1 MRPVTL
7 DLPRIEQLMLGQD
20 TAEHFLDLHTG
31 ALLSL
36 AAGQAKPGSEEK
48 YEVQPDRYLAIEP
61 LCLEE
66 RLALRQAFLFGLH
79 DAAAHSL
86 LSQALAGR
94 KPLRSF
100 DYQLESLPQVH
111 QAWLAYQQ
119 QRIREH
125 ALEWLQTQGLE
136 LVPPR

>member
-7 DLPRIEQLMLGQD
+7 DLARIEQLMLGQD

-36 AAGQAKPGSEEK
+36 APGQAKPGSEEK
-48 YEVQPDRYLAIEP
+48 YEVQADRYLAIEP
-61 LCLEE
+61 LTLEE

-79 DAAAHSL
+79 DAAAHGL

-100 DYQLESLPQVH
+100 DYQLESLPQVR
-111 QAWLAYQQ
+111 QAWLIYQE

-125 ALEWLQTQGLE
+125 ALEWLQLQGLE
-136 LVPPR
+136 LALPR

>member
-20 TAEHFLDLHTG
+20 SGEHFLDLDTG

-36 AAGQAKPGSEEK
+36 AAGQPKPGSEEK

-61 LCLEE
+61 MSLEE

-79 DAAAHSL
+79 DDAAHSL

-100 DYQLESLPQVH
+100 DYQLESLPKVR
-111 QAWLAYQQ
+111 QAWLAYQE

-125 ALEWLQTQGLE
+125 ALEWLQLQGLE
-136 LVPPR
+136 LAPRP